1 MVTSCKERHCS
12 LYLNSSIKNKL
23 IFKGEKLEEIFNN
36 LQGDQ
41 RHQAADFVV
50 VIAER
55 EFNGVLII
63 EMKSKHLHQLLDQ
76 LECTGTRVI
85 QMKDFCSLTTDLAK
99 YRNRIYFFA
108 VANGGSSA
116 EWGRLASNK
125 IHLNGSKHSIIS
137 LRCGDDP
144 LQKLKA
150 LF

>member
-12 LYLNSSIKNKL
+12 LHFNLAIKNKL
-23 IFKGEKLEEIFNN
+23 ILKGEKLEEIFNN

-41 RHQAADFVV
+41 RQQAADFVV
-50 VIAER
+50 VIAEK

-63 EMKSKHLHQLLDQ
+63 EIKSKHLHQLLNQ
-76 LECTGTRVI
+76 LQCTGTRVI
-85 QMKDFCSLTTDLAK
+85 QMKDICFQPTDFAK

-125 IHLNGSKHSIIS
+125 IHLNGTKHSIIS

-144 LQKLKA
+144 IEKLKE
-150 LF
+150 LI